1 MKMSEYVDKGVK
13 QVIVMRHDLSMRLGK
28 KIAQGAHASGAWMS
42 HFIQDI
48 AKLSDSSKSQLMRN
62 LIQNELLSPE
72 QEAWIY
78 GNFKKICVRVDS
90 EQELLDIY
98 NKAKEKCL
106 EAHLICDS
114 GLTEFHGVP
123 TNTCCAIG
131 PNFDAAVDEIT
142 KHLKLL

>member
-1 MKMSEYVDKGVK
+1 MTETEHVDKGVK
-13 QVIVMRHDLSMRLGK
+13 QVIVMRHDLNMRLGK

-42 HFIQDI
+42 HFIQNI
-48 AKLSDSSKSQLMRN
+48 GVASSGSRSQLMRN

-98 NKAKEKCL
+98 NKAKEKGL
-106 EAHLICDS
+106 EAYLICDN

-131 PNFDAAVDEIT
+131 PNFDVAIYEIT
-142 KHLKLL
+142 GHLKLL

>member
-1 MKMSEYVDKGVK
+1 MNEENKEEKLNGVK
-13 QVIVMRHDLSMRLGK
+13 QVIVMRHDLNMRLGK

-42 HFIQDI
+42 HFIQNVC
-48 AKLSDSSKSQLMRN
+48 SSFPSLGQGK
-62 LIQNELLSPE
+62 LLSPE
-72 QEAWIY
+72 QEVWIY
-78 GNFKKICVRVDS
+78 GSFKKICVRVDS

-98 NKAKEKCL
+98 NKAKEKGL

-131 PNFDAAVDEIT
+131 PNYDAAVDEIT

>member
-13 QVIVMRHDLSMRLGK
+13 QVICMRHDLSMRLGK

-42 HFIQDI
+42 HFIQNI
-48 AKLSDSSKSQLMRN
+48 VKSESMMRN
-62 LIQNELLSPE
+62 LQSELSEE
-72 QEAWIY
+72 QEAWIT

-98 NKAKEKCL
+98 NKAKEKGL